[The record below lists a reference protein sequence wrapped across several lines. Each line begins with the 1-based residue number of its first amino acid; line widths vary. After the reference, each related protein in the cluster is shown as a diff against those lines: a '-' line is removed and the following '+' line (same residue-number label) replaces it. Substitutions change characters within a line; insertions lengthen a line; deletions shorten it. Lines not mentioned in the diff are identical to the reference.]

1 MEAED
6 LMRITLEIPD
16 ELVKDAKLPVANASN
31 EIRKSFAVWLYAKG
45 ILGAGRA
52 RELAG
57 VSLPDFY
64 ALLEREGTFLN
75 YDKDMLAE
83 DLKTIEEVDG

>member
-1 MEAED
+1 
-6 LMRITLEIPD
+6 MRITLEIPD
-16 ELVKDAKLPVANASN
+16 EVVKEAKLPTANASN

-57 VSLPDFY
+57 VSLPEFY
-64 ALLEREGTFLN
+64 ALLEREATFLN
-75 YDKDMLAE
+75 YDKEMLAE
-83 DLKTIEEVDG
+83 DLKTIEELGA

>member
-1 MEAED
+1 VED
-6 LMRITLEIPD
+6 AMRITLEIPD
-16 ELVKDAKLPVANASN
+16 DVMKEARLPATDASN

-57 VSLPDFY
+57 VSLPEFY
-64 ALLEREGTFLN
+64 ALLERERTFLN
-75 YDKDMLAE
+75 HDKEMLAE
-83 DLKTIEEVDG
+83 DLKTLEGMGA

>member
-1 MEAED
+1 
-6 LMRITLEIPD
+6 MRITLDIPD
-16 ELVKDAKLPVANASN
+16 ELVKDAKLPVANANN

-57 VSLPDFY
+57 VSLSDFY

-75 YDKDMLAE
+75 YDKEMLAE
-83 DLKTIEEVDG
+83 DLKTIEEMDG

>member
-1 MEAED
+1 
-6 LMRITLEIPD
+6 MRITLEIPD
-16 ELVKDAKLPVANASN
+16 EVVKEAKLPTANASN

-57 VSLPDFY
+57 VSLPEFY
-64 ALLEREGTFLN
+64 ALLQKEGTFLN
-75 YDKDMLAE
+75 YDKEMLAE
-83 DLKTIEEVDG
+83 DLKTLEEMGA

>member
-1 MEAED
+1 M
-6 LMRITLEIPD
+6 MRITVEIPD
-16 ELVKDAKLPVANASN
+16 DVVKEAKFPVANTSE

-57 VSLPDFY
+57 VSLAEFY
-64 ALLEREGTFLN
+64 ALLEKEQTFLN
-75 YDKDMLAE
+75 YDKEMLAE
-83 DLKTIEEVDG
+83 DLRTLEGLGA

>member
-1 MEAED
+1 
-6 LMRITLEIPD
+6 MRITLEIPD
-16 ELVKDAKLPVANASN
+16 EVVKEAKLPAANASK

-52 RELAG
+52 RELAK
-57 VSLPDFY
+57 VSLPEFY

-75 YDKDMLAE
+75 YDKEMLAE
-83 DLKTIEEVDG
+83 DLKTLEEMGT